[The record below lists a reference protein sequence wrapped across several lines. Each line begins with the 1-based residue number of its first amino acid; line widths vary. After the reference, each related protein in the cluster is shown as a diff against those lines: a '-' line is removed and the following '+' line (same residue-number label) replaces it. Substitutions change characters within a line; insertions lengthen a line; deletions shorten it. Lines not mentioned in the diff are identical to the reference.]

1 MSRESHASTQ
11 DDSGESSEGIPTK
24 IPPPIGMKDGEKF
37 EEKRMPSLDQVTI
50 SPDDGLYYCPLSDCE
65 RPCRFET
72 KTRLRC
78 AYNIHSFWSML
89 SHPSPGTICD
99 SGSSQ
104 LCVQSALTPQP
115 CRKTCNVTL
124 TAIMGALESLFAMN
138 VKTSLLATIT
148 YWGIGEF
155 NILCHKWIKTKWQE
169 DTIKTVRHLLLVCLM
184 LGKMQQ
190 SIGCKFEIW
199 AMYGVNVGI
208 WTCGHSSS
216 YFLPIPSLNA
226 EVTVHSSDVKL
237 FLSAKAAH

>member
-24 IPPPIGMKDGEKF
+24 IPPPIGMKYGEKF

-155 NILCHKWIKTKWQE
+155 NILCHEWIKTITRRHHQ
-169 DTIKTVRHLLLVCLM
+169 DRTPFIASLSYVRQNAAKYRLRLWNMSHVWSKCWYMDMWTQLLL
-184 LGKMQQ
+184 
-190 SIGCKFEIW
+190 
-199 AMYGVNVGI
+199 
-208 WTCGHSSS
+208 
-216 YFLPIPSLNA
+216 FLADP
-226 EVTVHSSDVKL
+226 
-237 FLSAKAAH
+237 